1 MNYQDSN
8 TLTAVKYFK
17 NNYIKMIIFI
27 LISLILTG
35 LLTHK
40 YYKDNELYFSTVKI
54 RVNGSIKWNI
64 KDLIN
69 PHYDILY
76 FLENRN
82 VENIKLIQNRHKNN
96 ILQIEIPHKFVDEKN
111 NKDLQNLIKIMKNYE
126 ETLADRSNKYAD
138 YLEKGLR
145 DRISETTNENVIKSY
160 HSEIENLL
168 ARKNIFL
175 ELINE
180 EVLFKIVYDGKI
192 NIKKAKRQMAKNLVM
207 SLMISI
213 ILIIFSLWIKLFIR
227 EIKKNS

>member
-54 RVNGSIKWNI
+54 RVNDSIKWNI
-64 KDLIN
+64 KGLSS

-82 VENIKLIQNRHKNN
+82 IENMKLIQNRHKNN
-96 ILQIEIPHKFVDEKN
+96 ILQIEIPHKSVDEKD
-111 NKDLQNLIKIMKNYE
+111 NKDFQNLIKIMKDYKE
-126 ETLADRSNKYAD
+126 SLADRSNKYAD
-138 YLEKGLR
+138 LIEKGLR
-145 DRISETTNENVIKSY
+145 DRISEATNENVIKSY
-160 HSEIENLL
+160 HSDIEYLL
-168 ARKNIFL
+168 ASKNIFL

-180 EVLFKIVYDGKI
+180 EVLFKVIYDGKI
-192 NIKKAKRQMAKNLVM
+192 NIKKAKRQMAKNLIM

-213 ILIIFSLWIKLFIR
+213 ILIIFSLWIRLFIR